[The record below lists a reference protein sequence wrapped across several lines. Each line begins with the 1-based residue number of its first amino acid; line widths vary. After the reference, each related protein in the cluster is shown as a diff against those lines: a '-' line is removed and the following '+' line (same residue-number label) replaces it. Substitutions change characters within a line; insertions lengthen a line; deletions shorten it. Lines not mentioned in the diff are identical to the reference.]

1 MREDEKNEDRLWLSS
16 QRRET
21 NESDRKIAVREEKAR
36 RTIKKKRATFEGW
49 ERIRGIKLKPEIA
62 DI

>member
-16 QRRET
+16 TKRET

-36 RTIKKKRATFEGW
+36 RTIKKKRG
-49 ERIRGIKLKPEIA
+49 
-62 DI
+62 DV